1 MESQGP
7 DIRPG
12 VPREVLR
19 PAGVEVTHV
28 RGLIQTIVKGVLA
41 QGLAAEAWSAYQA
54 SLSPGT
60 REQLSREP
68 DEYEWVSMAALV
80 EAVAKH
86 PGGREGV
93 LAVLRGSLYADL
105 MMTEK
110 HRWMLKVLTP
120 ELMVRQAPRMFAFYH
135 RGGRM
140 EAERVEPGRAT
151 VTLRATGPSSAWF
164 SILLTT
170 WFKRSL
176 ELSGAVAVEA
186 TYEPPEATGKS
197 DLHRYWLTWADSSAV

>member
-1 MESQGP
+1 MEPQGLDP
-7 DIRPG
+7 RPG
-12 VPREVLR
+12 IPREVLL
-19 PAGVEVTHV
+19 PVGVEVTHV
-28 RGLIQTIVKGVLA
+28 RGLIQNIVKGVLS
-41 QGLAAEAWSAYQA
+41 QGLDAEAWAAYMSGLSAGA
-54 SLSPGT
+54 
-60 REQLSREP
+60 REQLDREAG
-68 DEYEWVSMAALV
+68 EYEWVSMAGLV

-93 LAVLRGSLYADL
+93 LAVLRGNLYADL

-110 HRWMLKVLTP
+110 HRWMLKVMTP
-120 ELMVRQAPRMFAFYH
+120 ELMVRQAPRIYAFYH

-151 VTLRATGPSSAWF
+151 VTLRATGPSPAWF

-176 ELSGAVAVEA
+176 ELSGATAVEA
-186 TYEPPEATGKS
+186 VHEPPEATGKH
-197 DLHRYWLTWADSSAV
+197 DLHRYWLAWIEA